1 MPSGA
6 CQIIALWTAGYIA
19 TKVNGTRHFI
29 MLGGILVALL
39 GSLLIYCFPSSE
51 RIPRLL

>member
-6 CQIIALWTAGYIA
+6 CQIIALWLSGYIA
-19 TKVNGTRHFI
+19 TKVKGTRHLL
-29 MLGGILVALL
+29 MLGGIVVALL

-51 RIPRLL
+51 RMPRLL